1 MNEIYRTYRDRVD
14 FYVIYI
20 KEIHPT
26 DGWQVQSNGAEEVLY
41 AQPTTTDER
50 AEVAQACV
58 LRLNFEMPMLLDEM
72 SNAVDEAYAALPERL
87 YLVDAAGNVVWR
99 CGPGPFGF
107 DVDGWEEQ
115 IKATLGAG

>member
-1 MNEIYRTYRDRVD
+1 M
-14 FYVIYI
+14 
-20 KEIHPT
+20 
-26 DGWQVQSNGAEEVLY
+26 QSNVAEEVLY
-41 AQPTTTDER
+41 SQPTTTDER

-87 YLVDAAGNVVWR
+87 YLVDAEGNVVWR

-115 IKATLGAG
+115 IKATLPS